1 MTDGN
6 RQNQISWQQFSIGP
20 RDHQS
25 ARDDFLNER
34 RKEECDNQDER
45 FDIQVSTTK
54 NKARTVQKHKTIRK
68 RSPVQSP
75 ITPENKTV
83 PAKPHKQAQKPKTR
97 AARRAIDTIAES
109 SVESS
114 KPKHK
119 ERRSNYWV
127 CRDSLRMNQARK
139 FKSHFS
145 EQTECLDGEEAVEET
160 AMKLRFDFSHKGWM
174 LDTTV

>member
-6 RQNQISWQQFSIGP
+6 RQNQISWQQFSIRH
-20 RDHQS
+20 RDNES

-54 NKARTVQKHKTIRK
+54 NKAHTVQKHKTIRK
-68 RSPVQSP
+68 RSLQSP
-75 ITPENKTV
+75 TTPENKTV
-83 PAKPHKQAQKPKTR
+83 PVKQHEQIQKSKTR

-127 CRDSLRMNQARK
+127 HRDSLRMNQARK